1 MRFAL
6 CPLGLSP
13 TRYTLRN
20 LADHLEAISH
30 DRINRYLRH
39 EKLTSRF
46 LWENV
51 KPLIKELM
59 QYIDKLGEYYYCP
72 LNKNRLVD
80 VQEVDKSINRLSAS
94 IREVNLCEQ
103 VNKLR
108 QKLRKNL
115 VFSHPSFP
123 QL

>member
-6 CPLGLSP
+6 CPSGLSP
-13 TRYTLRN
+13 TRYPLRN

-30 DRINRYLRH
+30 DRINRYLRD

-59 QYIDKLGEYYYCP
+59 QYIDKLGKYYYFP

-80 VQEVDKSINRLSAS
+80 DTGSRQKYKSIECIN
-94 IREVNLCEQ
+94 
-103 VNKLR
+103 
-108 QKLRKNL
+108 
-115 VFSHPSFP
+115 
-123 QL
+123 